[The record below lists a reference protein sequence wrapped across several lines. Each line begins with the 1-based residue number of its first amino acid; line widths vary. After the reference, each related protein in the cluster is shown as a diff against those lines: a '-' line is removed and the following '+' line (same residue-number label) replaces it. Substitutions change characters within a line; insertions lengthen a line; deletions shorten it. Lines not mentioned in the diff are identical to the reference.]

1 MTAMQFDLLSTDGL
15 ARRGDI
21 RFPRGNIQ
29 TPAFMPVG
37 TYGTVKGLVPEQLAA
52 TGAEICLGNTFHL
65 MLRPGTEVV
74 RAHGDLHDFMQWQRP
89 ILTDSG
95 GFQVFSLGAMRKIK
109 EQGVT
114 FRSPINGDKI
124 FLSPE
129 KAMQVQAELGSDI
142 CMAFDECTPYPADE
156 RTARQSMELS
166 MRWAKRSRD
175 AHAQHN
181 TTGAACFGIVQ
192 GGMYPHLRHES
203 LAKLVDIGFDGYAL
217 GGLSVGESHEEMLHI
232 LGHIAPEMPADKP
245 RYLMGVG
252 RPEDIVEAVRRGIDM
267 FDCVMPTRNGRNG
280 HLFTSTG
287 VVKIR
292 NAVHRHDTTP
302 LDAACDCYTCQHFS
316 RAYLHHLDKCKEIL
330 GATLNSLHN
339 LHFYQNLMAQL
350 RQAIDTGTLCDFTE
364 TFYAARGLDVPPLL
378 V

>member
-1 MTAMQFDLLSTDGL
+1 MQFSLKKTDGQ
-15 ARRGDI
+15 ARRGELV
-21 RFPRGNIQ
+21 FARGRVQ

-37 TYGTVKGLVPEQLAA
+37 TYGTVKGILPEQLLS

-65 MLRPGTEVV
+65 MLRPGTEVI
-74 RAHGDLHDFMQWQRP
+74 RAHGDLHDFMQWHKP

-95 GFQVFSLGAMRKIK
+95 GFQVFSLGAMRKIS
-109 EQGVT
+109 EEGVT
-114 FRSPINGDKI
+114 FRSPVNGDKI

-156 RTARQSMELS
+156 VTARRSMELS

-175 AHAQHN
+175 AHAEHN
-181 TTGAACFGIVQ
+181 TGGAACFGIVQ
-192 GGMYPHLRHES
+192 GGMHEHLRLES
-203 LAKLVDIGFDGYAL
+203 LAQLTSIGFDGYAL
-217 GGLSVGESHEEMLHI
+217 GGLSVGEPHEEMLRI
-232 LGHIAPEMPADKP
+232 LSHVAPVMPTDKP

-292 NAVHRHDTTP
+292 NSVHKSDTAP
-302 LDAACDCYTCQHFS
+302 LDAQCDCHTCTHFS
-316 RAYLHHLDKCKEIL
+316 RAYLHHLDKCKEML
-330 GATLNSLHN
+330 GATLNTLHN
-339 LHFYQNLMAQL
+339 LHFYQKLMSQL
-350 RQAIDTGTLCDFTE
+350 RQAIDAGTLSHFVDD
-364 TFYAARGLDVPPLL
+364 FYAARGMTTPPLA
-378 V
+378 